1 MASRGGSGSGSGS
14 GGGSDVVLHLYDL
27 SMGMARSLS
36 AAIVGTQID
45 LIPHTGIVVY
55 GNEYFYGGGIQVRHS
70 LAML

>member
-1 MASRGGSGSGSGS
+1 
-14 GGGSDVVLHLYDL
+14 VLHLYDL